1 MITTIII
8 THNAT
13 KWIEACLKSVLSSTI
28 PVRIIV
34 VDNASTDETSHYIQ
48 EHFPHIELLKLD
60 ANIGFGPA
68 NNLAIQH
75 MLTVSQARPAAPQT
89 HQLAQGTLKG
99 NDVPPP
105 VFLLNQDTR
114 IEPDTLERLLIA
126 MDTHPQYGILS
137 PIHLNGAG
145 TDLDRPFRNY
155 LLESDIDPNTLDVLE
170 PKGSTSPEPGSTP
183 QSPLPIRF
191 INAAAWLITPECLQR
206 VGGFHPAF
214 FMYGEDWEY
223 LNRVFHANFEAGIVP
238 GALMYHDRES
248 RPAKPYAQRE
258 ADYFEIKS
266 LVTKLHPSL
275 TTWDRFKI
283 IVHELFMTLA
293 ARFFI
298 NPIASVKLLWRKL
311 VILTTLGKRI
321 ENAGHPP
328 RFDFPQP

>member
-34 VDNASTDETSHYIQ
+34 VDNASTDDTPKYIQ
-48 EHFPHIELLKLD
+48 EQFPHVELLALD
-60 ANIGFGPA
+60 TNIGFGPA
-68 NNLAIQH
+68 NNLAIH
-75 MLTVSQARPAAPQT
+75 HLHTVLHAQPNAPQAHPT
-89 HQLAQGTLKG
+89 SQDQTQRNAS
-99 NDVPPP
+99 NPP

-114 IEPDTLERLLIA
+114 IEPDTLERLLMA
-126 MDTHPQYGILS
+126 METNPQYGILS
-137 PIHLNGAG
+137 PIHLNGTG

-155 LLESDIDPNTLDVLE
+155 LLESDIDPNSLDLY
-170 PKGSTSPEPGSTP
+170 PRTDSPLPEPGNP
-183 QSPLPIRF
+183 AQSPLPMRF

-223 LNRVFHANFEAGIVP
+223 LNRVFHANLEAAIVP
-238 GALMYHDRES
+238 GAIMYHDRES
-248 RPAKPYAQRE
+248 RPAKPYEQRE
-258 ADYFEIKS
+258 ANYFEIKT

-275 TTWDRFKI
+275 TLWDRFKI
-283 IVHELFMTLA
+283 ISHELFMTFS

-298 NPIASVKLLWRKL
+298 NPVASIKLLWRKL